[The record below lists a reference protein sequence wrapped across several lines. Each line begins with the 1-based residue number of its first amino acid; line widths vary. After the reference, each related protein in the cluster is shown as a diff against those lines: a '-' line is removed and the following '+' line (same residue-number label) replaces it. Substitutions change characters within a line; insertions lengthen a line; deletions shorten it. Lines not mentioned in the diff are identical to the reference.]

1 MLHTGQCVYSGTH
14 YLVARFAFYVGDQ
27 AETTVI
33 LLKGF
38 IVQHISEPPQ
48 ALRDFSLDRGAQAQ
62 QERGDGVCVSYAYLA
77 FALLISF
84 SHRSNKFEDLLQR
97 ESQLLHKY
105 DEQAAHPES
114 FQRISN
120 LSGIRTQVKW
130 QSYLYKNVLKEG
142 YLSDLISYLV
152 SFTSL

>member
-1 MLHTGQCVYSGTH
+1 MLHAGQCVNSSTH

-48 ALRDFSLDRGAQAQ
+48 ALRTRSDTGCARTQ
-62 QERGDGVCVSYAYLA
+62 QEQATGFCVSYAHLA
-77 FALLISF
+77 FALSISF
-84 SHRSNKFEDLLQR
+84 SHRYTSVEDLLQR

-105 DEQAAHPES
+105 DEQSAHPES
-114 FQRISN
+114 FQRISK
-120 LSGIRTQVKW
+120 LSGFETQVKCH
-130 QSYLYKNVLKEG
+130 SYLFKFVL
-142 YLSDLISYLV
+142 
-152 SFTSL
+152 TTT